1 MKKKILI
8 TGSSGYIGRHLCSVL
23 QHDYVVGL
31 DYVFQ
36 KQMTDDFVLQDINKD
51 IWNDQFEHFDV
62 VVHLAALVNVA
73 ESMQKPLEY
82 FKTNVSGT
90 LKVLENTSFDH
101 FIFASTGAAENPISP
116 YALSKLQTESL
127 VREYC
132 RIKKLN
138 HTIFRFYNVIGS
150 NGYDPTNPDGL
161 MYNLMKAGDTGVFN
175 LYGDNYATHDG
186 TAIRDYV
193 HVLEICES
201 IQRAIVQP
209 PVNGVVENLGSGTGH
224 TVQEIVDAFKVANGC
239 DFKVNYLPRREGD
252 LPVSRLA
259 DVSPYMQKRFTLEQ
273 MLRIK
278 K

>member
-1 MKKKILI
+1 MKKKILV

-31 DYVFQ
+31 DCVFEG
-36 KQMTDDFVLQDINKD
+36 QMVDDFVLQDINKD
-51 IWNDQFEHFDV
+51 VWNDQFEHFDV

-73 ESMQKPLEY
+73 ESMQKPMEY

-90 LKVLENTSFDH
+90 LKVMANVSFDH

-150 NGYDPTNPDGL
+150 SGYGPTNTDGL

-201 IQRAIVQP
+201 IQRAIKQP
-209 PVNGVVENLGSGTGH
+209 SVNGLVENLGSGTGH
-224 TVQEIVDAFKVANGC
+224 TVQEIVDAFKVANNC

-252 LPVSRLA
+252 LPVSVLNE
-259 DVSPYMQKRFTLEQ
+259 VSPYMQKRFTLEQ